1 MWYPLGMALALAAAL
16 VAYNTAVSLSRVGS
30 RALVPL
36 NVAATVGV
44 AAAGSA
50 SGLSLDE
57 MGLGADAL
65 GRGLLWGLA
74 LAPVAPLALGLA
86 LLVPAGVRSLR
97 DVRLARLSAGE
108 LWFWVLVRIPLA
120 TALFEEV
127 AFRGV
132 LLGMLGESPGGVALS
147 SVVFGLW
154 HVGPAWVRSAAN
166 RPDGNWTARFP
177 EIAGTIAATTAAGVL
192 LALLR
197 LHTGSVVAP
206 VLVHLSVNVAATL
219 AGRRA
224 SRPS

>member
-1 MWYPLGMALALAAAL
+1 VWYPLGMALALAATM

-36 NVAATVGV
+36 NAAATVGV
-44 AAAGSA
+44 VAAASA
-50 SGLSLDE
+50 SGLSPGE

-97 DVRLARLSAGE
+97 DVRLARLSTGE

-166 RPDGNWTARFP
+166 RPDANRTSRFP
-177 EIAGTIAATTAAGVL
+177 EIAGTIAATTAGGVL

-197 LHTGSVVAP
+197 VHTGSVVAP

>member
-1 MWYPLGMALALAAAL
+1 MWYPLGMALALAATM

-44 AAAGSA
+44 VAAASA
-50 SGLSLDE
+50 SGLSPGE

-97 DVRLARLSAGE
+97 DVRLARLSTGE

-166 RPDGNWTARFP
+166 RPDANWTSRFP
-177 EIAGTIAATTAAGVL
+177 EIAGTIAATTAGGVL

-197 LHTGSVVAP
+197 VHTGSVVAP